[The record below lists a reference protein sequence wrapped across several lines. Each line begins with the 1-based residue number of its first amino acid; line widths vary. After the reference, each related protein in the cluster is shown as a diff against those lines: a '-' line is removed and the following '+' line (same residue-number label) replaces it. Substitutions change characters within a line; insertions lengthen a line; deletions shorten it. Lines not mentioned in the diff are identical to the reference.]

1 MSHNNNDYGGRAKCI
16 TLAQVELGENSKGT
30 LRDAD
35 HNRHFQVA
43 VSLGFEVS
51 LGAQLL

>member
-1 MSHNNNDYGGRAKCI
+1 MYRLNYFTLSSAKEFTHQGGHVR
-16 TLAQVELGENSKGT
+16 LMG
-30 LRDAD
+30 
-35 HNRHFQVA
+35 HFQVA

>member
-1 MSHNNNDYGGRAKCI
+1 MCLEGGGG
-16 TLAQVELGENSKGT
+16 GEVGHVR
-30 LRDAD
+30 LMG
-35 HNRHFQVA
+35 HFQVA